1 MMTTRPELVGDFGMV
16 TSTHW
21 LASAA
26 GMSVLERGGNAA
38 DAAAATAFVL
48 QIVEPHLNGP
58 GGEVPIM
65 VSVNNAAEVEVIC
78 GQGVAPQAATTAH
91 FADLGLDIVP
101 GTGLLPAV
109 VPGAFGAWMLLVE
122 RYGSW
127 SLRDVMEPAVSL
139 AEKGH
144 PLLAN
149 VVTTVNSVAEL
160 FRRHWPTSAAT
171 WLPGDHLPQAGERF
185 RRPAIAS
192 TYRRIVAEA
201 EARTSDRAAQFE
213 AARDVWYRG
222 FVAEEIERFCAGNDV
237 YDTSGRTHRGL
248 LTADDMAAWEPSV
261 ESAVTFDYGEYTVCK
276 PGPWC
281 QGPVFL
287 QQLALLAQTDLASTE
302 QLSADWVHTIVEASK
317 LAFADRE
324 AWYGDPRFTDVP
336 MTELLA
342 PAYNRDRAKL
352 IGAHASYE
360 QRPGSPGGRAPAT
373 QKSEVVAADLG
384 SSAGVGEPTTA
395 TDGDTC
401 HLDVVDRAGLM
412 ISATPSGG
420 WLQSSPTI
428 PSLGFCM
435 TNRGQMFW
443 LEDGLPDSLRPG
455 TRPRTTLSP
464 SIALR
469 DGKPYLAFG
478 TPGGDMQDQWS
489 LHFFLNVVHGGH
501 ANLQRAIDSPDFHS
515 LHMRSS
521 FYPRIAEPGRLVI
534 EDRYGASTIAE
545 LDRRGHDIATVGGWS
560 LGRVSAVARDG
571 EWLKAA
577 ANARGEQ
584 GYACGR

>member
-16 TSTHW
+16 ASTHW
-21 LASAA
+21 LASAT

-65 VSVNNAAEVEVIC
+65 VSVDGATEVDVIC
-78 GQGVAPQAATTAH
+78 GQGVAPRAATTAR
-91 FADLGLDIVP
+91 FAELGLDIVP
-101 GTGLLPAV
+101 GTGLLSAV

-127 SLRDVMEPAVSL
+127 SLRDIMEPAVSL
-139 AEKGH
+139 AENGH

-149 VVTTVNSVAEL
+149 VATTISSVAEL

-171 WLPGDHLPQAGERF
+171 WLPGDQVPQAGTRF
-185 RRPAIAS
+185 RRAAIAS
-192 TYRRIVAEA
+192 TYRRIVEEA
-201 EARTSDRAAQFE
+201 EARTPDRAAQFE

-222 FVAEEIERFCAGNDV
+222 FVAEELERFCAGSEIF
-237 YDTSGRTHRGL
+237 DTSGRTHRGL

-261 ESAVTFDYGEYTVCK
+261 EGAVTFDYGEYTVCK
-276 PGPWC
+276 PGPWS

-287 QQLALLAQTDLASTE
+287 QQLALLAHTDIASTE
-302 QLSADWVHTIVEASK
+302 HLSADWVHTIVEASK

-324 AWYGDPRFTDVP
+324 AWYGDPRFSHVP

-352 IGAHASYE
+352 IGTQASYE
-360 QRPGSPGGRAPAT
+360 QRPGSPGGRSPT
-373 QKSEVVAADLG
+373 QKREAASTDSG
-384 SSAGVGEPTTA
+384 SLSAGVGEPTTA

-428 PSLGFCM
+428 PSLGFCLN
-435 TNRGQMFW
+435 NRGQMFW

-455 TRPRTTLSP
+455 ARPRTTLSP

-489 LHFFLNVVHGGH
+489 LHFFLNVVHGGQ
-501 ANLQRAIDSPDFHS
+501 ANLQRSIDSPDFHS

-521 FYPRIAEPGRLVI
+521 FYPRIAEPGRVVI
-534 EDRYGASTIAE
+534 EDRYGAATLAE
-545 LDRRGHDIATVGGWS
+545 LGRRGHDVAAVGGWS

-571 EWLKAA
+571 DWLKAA